1 MVRAT
6 GTPPAAGSL
15 SDLPEPT
22 WGSLLR
28 RGLPQFGGEAVLP
41 VLVFYA
47 VWKLGGLAVAIVA
60 SSVVYL
66 ALAAWLARLGR
77 ETGLLA
83 ISAAFVVI
91 QAAVGLVSHSA
102 TVYLAQ
108 PVLLSAFWGV
118 AYIGSV
124 VIGRPLVGVLA
135 NVWYPF
141 PPWFRA
147 GRPYR
152 REFAMQS
159 LVWGAFCLLRAG
171 LRLWA
176 LLESGVGGFVLVS
189 ILTGT
194 PVIAALVA
202 WSIWHAK
209 RAFARLELAEVA
221 PSNG

>member
-6 GTPPAAGSL
+6 GTPPARGSL
-15 SDLPEPT
+15 SDLPEAT
-22 WGSLLR
+22 WGSMLR
-28 RGLPQFGGEAVLP
+28 RGLPQFGGEAVVP

-47 VWKLGGLAVAIVA
+47 AWRLGGLAAAIVA
-60 SSVVYL
+60 STVVYL
-66 ALAAWLARLGR
+66 ALAVWLARFGR
-77 ETGLLA
+77 DIGLLA

-91 QAAVGLVSHSA
+91 QAVVGLVSQSA

-108 PVLLSAFWGV
+108 PVVLSALWGI
-118 AYIGSV
+118 AYLGSAAV
-124 VIGRPLVGVLA
+124 GRPLVGVLA

-147 GRPYR
+147 ARPYR

-159 LVWGAFCLLRAG
+159 IVWGTFCLARAG

-194 PVIAALVA
+194 PVIAALIA

-209 RAFARLELAEVA
+209 RAFSQLAIA
-221 PSNG
+221 

>member
-1 MVRAT
+1 MVRTAGTPAAT
-6 GTPPAAGSL
+6 GSVN
-15 SDLPEPT
+15 DLPEPS

-28 RGLPQFGGEAVLP
+28 RGLPQFTGEAILP

-47 VWKLGGLAVAIVA
+47 AWKLGGLAVAIVA

-66 ALAAWLARLGR
+66 ALAGWLLRLGR
-77 ETGLLA
+77 DTGLIA

-91 QAAVGLVSHSA
+91 QAVVGLVSHSA

-108 PVLLSAFWGV
+108 PVVLSALWG
-118 AYIGSV
+118 AANLGSV
-124 VIGRPLVGVLA
+124 AIRRPLVGVLA

-141 PPWFRA
+141 PPWFCA

-159 LVWGAFCLLRAG
+159 LVWGAFCLARAA

-176 LLESGVGGFVLVS
+176 LLESGVGGFVVVS
-189 ILTGT
+189 LLTGT
-194 PVIAALVA
+194 PVVVVLVA
-202 WSIWHAK
+202 WSVWHAK
-209 RAFARLELAEVA
+209 RTFSALAVVY
-221 PSNG
+221 PSSETA

>member
-6 GTPPAAGSL
+6 GTPLAPGSL
-15 SDLPEPT
+15 SDLPEAT
-22 WGSLLR
+22 WGSMLR
-28 RGLPQFGGEAVLP
+28 RGLPQFGGEAVVP
-41 VLVFYA
+41 VLAFYSA
-47 VWKLGGLAVAIVA
+47 WRLGGLAVAIVA

-66 ALAAWLARLGR
+66 ALAVWLARFGR
-77 ETGLLA
+77 DIGLLA

-108 PVLLSAFWGV
+108 PVVLSALWGIT
-118 AYIGSV
+118 YLGSV
-124 VIGRPLVGVLA
+124 AIGRPLVGVLA

-147 GRPYR
+147 ARPYR

-159 LVWGAFCLLRAG
+159 LVWGAFCLARAG

-176 LLESGVGGFVLVS
+176 LLESGVGGFVVVS

-194 PVIAALVA
+194 PVIAALIA

-209 RAFARLELAEVA
+209 RAFERLAIA
-221 PSNG
+221 